1 MEQVVIG
8 CLVTYLESSGIQNLL
23 VKVEVYDPAVVNP
36 VELWRLY
43 LSKRG
48 MSLTAKAMEQL
59 QVYSFLKSS
68 DGELFSAL
76 FDKIDELVIMMHDP
90 SKTR

>member
-1 MEQVVIG
+1 M
-8 CLVTYLESSGIQNLL
+8 YLESSGIQNLL
-23 VKVEVYDPAVVNP
+23 VKVEVYYPAVVNP
-36 VELWRLY
+36 VEWWRLY

-59 QVYSFLKSS
+59 QVYSFLKSY

>member
-1 MEQVVIG
+1 M
-8 CLVTYLESSGIQNLL
+8 
-23 VKVEVYDPAVVNP
+23 P
-36 VELWRLY
+36 
-43 LSKRG
+43 
-48 MSLTAKAMEQL
+48 LTAKAMEQL

>member
-1 MEQVVIG
+1 MKQVVIG

-23 VKVEVYDPAVVNP
+23 VKAEVYDPAVVNP

-59 QVYSFLKSS
+59 QVYSFLKSY

>member
-1 MEQVVIG
+1 
-8 CLVTYLESSGIQNLL
+8 
-23 VKVEVYDPAVVNP
+23 
-36 VELWRLY
+36 
-43 LSKRG
+43 

-59 QVYSFLKSS
+59 QVYSFLKSY

>member
-68 DGELFSAL
+68 DGLLLHYLIKSTNL
-76 FDKIDELVIMMHDP
+76 LL
-90 SKTR
+90 